1 MRSDSE
7 RRTIK
12 ELGFRR
18 WCSEVL
24 FYHYKWHIIGTI
36 AAILVIVILL
46 TMNSRIPDNDATVV
60 LVVSEN
66 LTGPMMNDL
75 KVEIG
80 RITGD
85 VNGDGQVVIN
95 LLQYLVNP
103 RDGIYD
109 NTVTGNATTVLTSFL
124 NDDMVLYLFDKTN
137 LKVYNADGRFN
148 EQVAAEY
155 GGVSG
160 AIALEELPFFRQM
173 ERTGENALYAC
184 FKTQPFTS
192 SKSETEF
199 YALARTIV
207 AGLLEGGA
215 VAQ

>member
-46 TMNSRIPDNDATVV
+46 TMNARIPDNDATVV

-85 VNGDGQVVIN
+85 LNGDGQVVIN

-124 NDDMVLYLFDKTN
+124 NDDMVLYLFDPTN

-148 EQVAAEY
+148 EQLAAEY
-155 GGVSG
+155 GGVNG
-160 AIALEELPFFRQM
+160 AIALEGLPFFQQL

-199 YALARTIV
+199 YAIARSIV
-207 AGLLEGGA
+207 AGLLAGEA
-215 VAQ
+215 VPQ